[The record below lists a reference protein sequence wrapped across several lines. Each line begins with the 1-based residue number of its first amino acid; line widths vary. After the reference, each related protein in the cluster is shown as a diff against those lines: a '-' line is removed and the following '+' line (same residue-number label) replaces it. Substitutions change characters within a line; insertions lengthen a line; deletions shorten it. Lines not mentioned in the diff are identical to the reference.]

1 MICIRKIKRENFR
14 EKIMKKISA
23 LESGFVFQVGDLV
36 RYLSYGPPSI
46 SGVARWNLG
55 FILNIIEDRNEKQMN
70 MFPIAVIYDTR
81 LNICTQTYSYNLEFI
96 SRAPSLF

>member
-1 MICIRKIKRENFR
+1 
-14 EKIMKKISA
+14 MKKISA

-36 RYLSYGPPSI
+36 RYLSYGPASI